1 MIKSFFRDNKIHKSI
16 VPYFD
21 YIFLLR
27 PTLYFAIWVMV
38 VLGMATAKM
47 TIISY
52 PLWINKLDYSTFFI
66 FFGITLI
73 SSSTFIINQ
82 IKDKVSDTE
91 NNKLFLIDDY
101 IKKESAQTINHIIA
115 IIGILILLLTNIY
128 LAPFGI
134 IIYLL
139 WGIIYNNPPFE
150 WKKRPFLG
158 LLTNASAG
166 IVLFLLGWFHIKGFN
181 DFDIIELLIL
191 MIPYI
196 LCFTSVS
203 LMANIPDLKGD
214 SYEKMETFPVKF
226 GSLATSIL
234 SLFFVILAFLISY
247 NNSDPIGS
255 TASLCSIPFFI
266 FATFR
271 NLEKDILRSI
281 RYPIFL
287 LNFFASV
294 VYPWLLFLGIIIYYF
309 SKYYYWHRFDLHY
322 PTFLVEND

>member
-16 VPYFD
+16 FPYFD

-115 IIGILILLLTNIY
+115 IIGIL
-128 LAPFGI
+128 
-134 IIYLL
+134 
-139 WGIIYNNPPFE
+139 
-150 WKKRPFLG
+150 
-158 LLTNASAG
+158 
-166 IVLFLLGWFHIKGFN
+166 
-181 DFDIIELLIL
+181 
-191 MIPYI
+191 
-196 LCFTSVS
+196 C
-203 LMANIPDLKGD
+203 
-214 SYEKMETFPVKF
+214 
-226 GSLATSIL
+226 
-234 SLFFVILAFLISY
+234 
-247 NNSDPIGS
+247 
-255 TASLCSIPFFI
+255 
-266 FATFR
+266 
-271 NLEKDILRSI
+271 
-281 RYPIFL
+281 
-287 LNFFASV
+287 
-294 VYPWLLFLGIIIYYF
+294 
-309 SKYYYWHRFDLHY
+309 
-322 PTFLVEND
+322 VE